1 MPGEVVMLRRRKKTP
16 DAGAE
21 TDRTAVQPPP
31 SRARPTMA
39 ERGAGAVAALGTG
52 IARLVRLAAIVL
64 ALIIGLGIAFKA
76 LGANS
81 HNTIVSGVHDAG
93 HALASPFNN
102 MFKVDGAKATLAV
115 NWGIAV
121 VVYLAVGF
129 AIARFVAR
137 LGAIRPLGRRR
148 RLAQG

>member
-1 MPGEVVMLRRRKKTP
+1 MQQPREPT
-16 DAGAE
+16 GA
-21 TDRTAVQPPP
+21 AP
-31 SRARPTMA
+31 SRERPGVRARMA
-39 ERGAGAVAALGTG
+39 AGGAGVIAAFGTG
-52 IARLVRLAAIVL
+52 VARLIRLAVL
-64 ALIIGLGIAFKA
+64 VVVLIIALAIAFKV

-121 VVYLAVGF
+121 IVYLAVGF